1 MSIRRYGELAIILLL
16 WFLAGYGC
24 SGYGKAKPQPVAEE
38 TRQDSVKR
46 IYQTIEIK
54 PAETVT
60 IQDLKADWRDY
71 SIHYADVYSI
81 GPAVLLFDPKQ
92 DNKTVQADDWIK
104 VENQK
109 TLSEVVDNIRRGLA
123 PKLFSILGADG
134 QFYGYI
140 FYAYKHNEMEIYVS
154 IKPVDTDTLRV
165 AGTSV
170 RGYAP
175 P

>member
-1 MSIRRYGELAIILLL
+1 V
-16 WFLAGYGC
+16 F
-24 SGYGKAKPQPVAEE
+24 
-38 TRQDSVKR
+38 T
-46 IYQTIEIK
+46 
-54 PAETVT
+54 
-60 IQDLKADWRDY
+60 
-71 SIHYADVYSI
+71 I

-92 DNKTVQADDWIK
+92 DNKTLQADDWFK
-104 VENQK
+104 VETEK
-109 TLSEVVDNIRRGLA
+109 TLFEVVDNIRRGIA

-140 FYAYKHNEMEIYVS
+140 FYAYKHKEMEIYVS
-154 IKPVDTDTLRV
+154 IKPVDLDTLRV